1 MRRHSHSM
9 RRRSSS
15 RLIPRH
21 ELFAGFQQGE
31 VSSRARVE
39 HARRAGGFEESGE
52 SRRSVERVQTG
63 GVRERDAGLRRDGDD
78 DRARAVGRHG
88 GATVGLELLRGLRL
102 EEHRLRRRDAP
113 AAREAVAQSHLDR
126 AGAAT
131 GAVGRGGCEEER
143 GGFGGGG
150 RRDAAFV
157 EKNLAALGSERDRTW
172 GCAPTVRR
180 GWRTAVGTLVHERR
194 REPRRAVRGRGRRAD
209 GIDEEPRG
217 DGTYLGN
224 VKIVRAEVELIACVA
239 NGRRRTS
246 ARSDPGGEGGPRR
259 DEKGGTSWGT
269 TDASRRTTQGDH
281 ASLRRGDEIIKV
293 AEFHRAGES
302 RHRVDSP
309 ATQGVRGPTRVRH
322 LIPVP
327 VPVPVPRGRPSAS
340 PTRARKSFSPQFWLT
355 GVSREPTRARVASRR
370 YRDDGVDAIARR
382 MYSYL
387 RST

>member
-102 EEHRLRRRDAP
+102 EEHRLGRRDAP

-131 GAVGRGGCEEER
+131 GAVGRGREEER

-157 EKNLAALGSERDRTW
+157 EKNLAALGSERDGTW
-172 GCAPTVRR
+172 DARLRSDAG
-180 GWRTAVGTLVHERR
+180 G
-194 REPRRAVRGRGRRAD
+194 GRRWAPSSTSGGANRDARCGVAD
-209 GIDEEPRG
+209 DVRTGSTRNRAG

-259 DEKGGTSWGT
+259 DEKGGTSWGR